1 MSMVIQHNMSA
12 MNANRNLGVVTGSL
26 SKSTEKLSS
35 GYRINRAGDDAAGLA
50 ISEKMR
56 GQIRGLNQASTNS
69 QDGISLIQTAEGAL
83 TETHSILQRM
93 RELAVQASND
103 TNTDDDRTQIQ
114 NEIVQLT
121 NEIDRIAGTTEFNTK
136 KLLDGSRAGA
146 VTEKAG
152 SAAVEG
158 TFTNSMVSA
167 EITTNNSDVA
177 SYTEIARIEIT
188 KDFTDGM
195 STSNAKYSEAELA
208 EAWAAIESDVKN
220 NGTKD
225 VGTAAK
231 DVIKTSKAAG
241 GDYKTA
247 QDNVNAYQAAKE
259 ANDEKIAALM
269 ETLKNNDETV
279 FQTAAGK
286 ESIFAD
292 GVTIEDVSKAFHEL
306 VALYETSGNTNGNLD
321 ITNAIA
327 DFDKLFSQS
336 TTKIGAGNLGEL
348 TAANIGTTKKKDDTA
363 VEATTQAVAKTDD
376 ANETYKAYSAKV
388 GTALKALAKEIADVN
403 IQLTTNQDTL
413 DKETRKIELLEN
425 TDLMQALAEREL
437 AKEEYELTDA
447 SPAEKEIAKA
457 HQDAAQAKLDKLNM
471 SESVL
476 NVTDLFGNT
485 SDTSKFEI
493 DSKVA
498 EDGTLKVTLKNDPSD
513 SSKDTVITIN
523 NANQLKAGDV
533 ITITSQAMVE
543 SHSAATGKE
552 ALRLQVGAN
561 SGQEVTLS
569 INSMKAKDLG
579 IVQTKEGTEG
589 EALDVT
595 SQATASLAVNAFDL
609 AIQKVSTE
617 RAKMGAIQN
626 RLEHTISN
634 LDTSSENLQ
643 AAESRIRDTDM
654 AEEMTNYSKNN
665 ILQQAGQAML
675 AQANQSTQG
684 VLSLLQ

>member
-12 MNANRNLGVVTGSL
+12 MNANRNLGVVTSSL

-56 GQIRGLNQASTNS
+56 GQIRGLNQASTNA

-83 TETHSILQRM
+83 TESHSILQRM

-114 NEIVQLT
+114 NEIEQLT

-146 VTEKAG
+146 VSEKAG
-152 SAAVEG
+152 STSVEG

-167 EITTNNSDVA
+167 EITTDHSDVA
-177 SYTEIARIEIT
+177 AFTEIARIEIT

-195 STSNAKYSEAELA
+195 STSAAKYTEAELE
-208 EAWAAIESDVKN
+208 EAWKLIEGGITTDADKQDVDKVVAAAI
-220 NGTKD
+220 
-225 VGTAAK
+225 
-231 DVIKTSKAAG
+231 KTLKTG
-241 GDYKTA
+241 NLKTA
-247 QDNVNAYQAAKE
+247 QDNVDAYQTAQE
-259 ANDEKIAALM
+259 TNTEKLADLM
-269 ETLKNNDETV
+269 EAIKTVDENAKTSP
-279 FQTAAGK
+279 GK

-292 GVTIEDVSKAFHEL
+292 GVTMEDVTKAFNEL
-306 VALYETSGNTNGNLD
+306 ISLYEKSGNTTGNLD
-321 ITNAIA
+321 ITNAET
-327 DFDKLFSQS
+327 DFDKLFSGS
-336 TTKIGAGNLGEL
+336 TTAIGTASFGEI
-348 TAANIGTTKKKDDTA
+348 TAATIGTQKVKDATA
-363 VEATTQAVAKTDD
+363 VEATAEAVEKTADD
-376 ANETYKAYSAKV
+376 TETYAAYAQKV
-388 GTALKALAKEIADVN
+388 GTALKNLAKEVAGVN
-403 IQLTTNQDTL
+403 IQATKNQDAL
-413 DKETRKIELLEN
+413 DKENRKLELLEN
-425 TDLMQALAEREL
+425 TELMQALTEREL
-437 AKEEYELTDA
+437 AKSVYELDTDA
-447 SPAEKEIAKA
+447 SQSEKDIAKV
-457 HQDAAQAKLDKLNM
+457 HQDAAQAKIDKLNTA
-471 SESVL
+471 ESVL
-476 NVTDLFGNT
+476 TVTDLFGNT
-485 SDTSKFEI
+485 EDTSKFEI

-498 EDGTLKVTLKNDPSD
+498 EDGTLKVTLKNDASD
-513 SSKDTVITIN
+513 STKDTVITIK

-533 ITITSQAMVE
+533 LTITSQAMVE

-579 IVQTKEGTEG
+579 IVQTKEGYEG
-589 EALDVT
+589 AALDVST
-595 SQATASLAVNAFDL
+595 QAGASLAVNAFDL

-654 AEEMTNYSKNN
+654 AEEMTTYSKNN

>member
-1 MSMVIQHNMSA
+1 MLFRS
-12 MNANRNLGVVTGSL
+12 
-26 SKSTEKLSS
+26 
-35 GYRINRAGDDAAGLA
+35 
-50 ISEKMR
+50 
-56 GQIRGLNQASTNS
+56 
-69 QDGISLIQTAEGAL
+69 
-83 TETHSILQRM
+83 
-93 RELAVQASND
+93 
-103 TNTDDDRTQIQ
+103 
-114 NEIVQLT
+114 
-121 NEIDRIAGTTEFNTK
+121 
-136 KLLDGSRAGA
+136 SRAGA

-195 STSNAKYSEAELA
+195 STSSKKYSDTELDT
-208 EAWAAIESDVKN
+208 AWNLIKTDIIADGDTKNLEKVVSAAIKTLKT
-220 NGTKD
+220 GTL
-225 VGTAAK
+225 
-231 DVIKTSKAAG
+231 
-241 GDYKTA
+241 KTA
-247 QDNVNAYQAAKE
+247 QDNLNAYQTSQE
-259 ANDEKIAALM
+259 TNTEKLAELI
-269 ETLKNNDETV
+269 ETIKGFDETAK
-279 FQTAAGK
+279 TGAGK
-286 ESIFAD
+286 ESIFAE
-292 GVTIEDVSKAFHEL
+292 GVSIEDVTKAFNEL
-306 VALYETSGNTNGNLD
+306 VALYEKSGNTTGNLD
-321 ITNAIA
+321 ITNASI
-327 DFDKLFSQS
+327 DFDKLFSTS
-336 TTKIGAGNLGEL
+336 TTAIGIANFGEL
-348 TAANIGTTKKKDDTA
+348 TATGIGTQKANGATGTDDTA
-363 VEATTQAVAKTDD
+363 LTTAKAAATDTYNTYTTNLKT
-376 ANETYKAYSAKV
+376 T
-388 GTALKALAKEIADVN
+388 LKSLAAEIAGVN
-403 IQLTTNQDTL
+403 IQATKNQDEL
-413 DKETRKIELLEN
+413 DKENRKLELLEN
-425 TDLMQALAEREL
+425 GDLMQALTEREL
-437 AKEEYELTDA
+437 AKVKYELDTNA
-447 SPAEKEIAKA
+447 SQSEKDIAKV
-457 HQDAAQAKLDKLNM
+457 HQDAAQAKIDKLNVA
-471 SESVL
+471 ETVL
-476 NVTDLFGNT
+476 TVSDLFGNT
-485 SDTSKFEI
+485 ADTSKFEI

-513 SSKDTVITIN
+513 SSKDTIITIN

-533 ITITSQAMVE
+533 VTITSQAMVE
-543 SHSAATGKE
+543 SHSATTGKE

-569 INSMKAKDLG
+569 INSMKAKDLV
-579 IVQTKEGTEG
+579 IVQTKEGSEG

-595 SQATASLAVNAFDL
+595 SQASASLAVNAFDL

>member
-1 MSMVIQHNMSA
+1 MSMFIQHNMSA

-195 STSNAKYSEAELA
+195 STSSKKYSDTELDT
-208 EAWAAIESDVKN
+208 AWNLIKTDIIADGDTKNLEKVVSAAIKTLKT
-220 NGTKD
+220 GTL
-225 VGTAAK
+225 
-231 DVIKTSKAAG
+231 
-241 GDYKTA
+241 KTA
-247 QDNVNAYQAAKE
+247 QDNLNAYQTSQE
-259 ANDEKIAALM
+259 TNTEKLAELI
-269 ETLKNNDETV
+269 ETIKGFDETAK
-279 FQTAAGK
+279 TGAGK
-286 ESIFAD
+286 ESIFAE
-292 GVTIEDVSKAFHEL
+292 GVSIEDVTKAFNEL
-306 VALYETSGNTNGNLD
+306 VALYEKSGNTTGNLD
-321 ITNAIA
+321 ITNASI
-327 DFDKLFSQS
+327 DFDKLFSTS
-336 TTKIGAGNLGEL
+336 TTAIGIANFGEL
-348 TAANIGTTKKKDDTA
+348 TATGIGTQKANGATGTDDTA
-363 VEATTQAVAKTDD
+363 LTTAKAAATDTYNTYTTNLKT
-376 ANETYKAYSAKV
+376 T
-388 GTALKALAKEIADVN
+388 LKSLAAEIAGVN
-403 IQLTTNQDTL
+403 IQATKNQDEL
-413 DKETRKIELLEN
+413 DKENRKLELLEN
-425 TDLMQALAEREL
+425 GDLMQALTEREL
-437 AKEEYELTDA
+437 AKVKYELDTNA
-447 SPAEKEIAKA
+447 SQSEKDIAKV
-457 HQDAAQAKLDKLNM
+457 HQDAAQAKIDKLNVA
-471 SESVL
+471 ETVL
-476 NVTDLFGNT
+476 TVSDLFGNT
-485 SDTSKFEI
+485 ADTSKFEI

-513 SSKDTVITIN
+513 SSKDTIITIN

-533 ITITSQAMVE
+533 VTITSQAMVE
-543 SHSAATGKE
+543 SHSATTGKE

-569 INSMKAKDLG
+569 INSMKAKDLV
-579 IVQTKEGTEG
+579 IVQTKEGSEG

-595 SQATASLAVNAFDL
+595 SQASASLAVNAFDL

>member
-1 MSMVIQHNMSA
+1 MFIQHNMSA

-195 STSNAKYSEAELA
+195 STSSKKYSDTELDT
-208 EAWAAIESDVKN
+208 AWNLIKTDIIADGDTKNLEKVVSAAIKTLKT
-220 NGTKD
+220 GTL
-225 VGTAAK
+225 
-231 DVIKTSKAAG
+231 
-241 GDYKTA
+241 KTA
-247 QDNVNAYQAAKE
+247 QDNLNAYQTSQE
-259 ANDEKIAALM
+259 TNTEKLAELI
-269 ETLKNNDETV
+269 ETIKGFDETAK
-279 FQTAAGK
+279 TGAGK
-286 ESIFAD
+286 ESIFAE
-292 GVTIEDVSKAFHEL
+292 GVSIEDVTKAFNEL
-306 VALYETSGNTNGNLD
+306 VALYEKSGNTTGNLD
-321 ITNAIA
+321 ITNASI
-327 DFDKLFSQS
+327 DFDKLFSTS
-336 TTKIGAGNLGEL
+336 TTAIGIANFGEL
-348 TAANIGTTKKKDDTA
+348 TATGIGTQKANGATGTDDTA
-363 VEATTQAVAKTDD
+363 LTTAKAAATDTYNTYTTNLKT
-376 ANETYKAYSAKV
+376 T
-388 GTALKALAKEIADVN
+388 LKSLAAEIAGVN
-403 IQLTTNQDTL
+403 IQATKNQDEL
-413 DKETRKIELLEN
+413 DKENRKLELLEN
-425 TDLMQALAEREL
+425 GDLMQALTEREL
-437 AKEEYELTDA
+437 AKVKYELDTNA
-447 SPAEKEIAKA
+447 SQSEKDIAKV
-457 HQDAAQAKLDKLNM
+457 HQDAAQAKIDKLNVA
-471 SESVL
+471 ETVL
-476 NVTDLFGNT
+476 TVSDLFGNT
-485 SDTSKFEI
+485 ADTSKFEI

-513 SSKDTVITIN
+513 SSKDTIITIN

-533 ITITSQAMVE
+533 VTITSQAMVE
-543 SHSAATGKE
+543 SHSATTGKE

-569 INSMKAKDLG
+569 INSMKAKDLV
-579 IVQTKEGTEG
+579 IVQTKEGSEG

-595 SQATASLAVNAFDL
+595 SQASASLAVNAFDL